1 MNRNE
6 QLFNVKMVNVICA
19 TVIKGTGAD
28 GDPVRYVDRYYKPDG
43 TMICDTDSVYNSSK
57 TLADINVIH
66 HIASCLKSNEPGA
79 KILKQVEEIVSNRSL
94 SQ

>member
-1 MNRNE
+1 MSKNE
-6 QLFNVKMVNVICA
+6 QLHNVKVINVICA

-28 GDPVRYVDRYYKPDG
+28 GDPIRYVERYYKPDG

-57 TLADINVIH
+57 ALADINVIH
-66 HIASCLKSNEPGA
+66 HIARCLKSNENGS
-79 KILKQVEEIVSNRSL
+79 KILKQVEEIISNRSL